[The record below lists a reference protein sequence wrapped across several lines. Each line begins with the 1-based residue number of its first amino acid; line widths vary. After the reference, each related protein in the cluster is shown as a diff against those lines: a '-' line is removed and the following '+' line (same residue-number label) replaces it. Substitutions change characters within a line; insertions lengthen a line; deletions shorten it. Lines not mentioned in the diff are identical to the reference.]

1 MEKGKRIDMIYS
13 FHHYNYWVKGGVET
27 GLAHRAKIF
36 RDIGLEAKFVFA
48 TTFPEHNIWNETR
61 QLGFL
66 DSEVLW
72 LYGYFTDCEP
82 SAVTY
87 TLGQLESTFGEKNF
101 IFSRDGVTAK
111 YRFPD
116 LNVYYVVFMTDATN
130 DFVHR
135 VEMVSNGCLLRK
147 DYYTYCRV
155 YSEYYIP
162 VDGRAYLYQR
172 RFYNEDGSVAY
183 EEMIEGGAI
192 LYKFPDRLLYSREEL
207 AGYMMSHLHL
217 TKDDVVLID
226 GEWGF
231 IDRMAFVQN
240 AVPARAGFI
249 VHLNHFSYS
258 DEDFILWNEVY
269 ESVFSHPE
277 RISFFVTNTEAQ
289 SRLLKEQFQIYKEID
304 CRVEA
309 IPVAYLNKIRV
320 PVKSRKKHSLVTAGR
335 LEADKRTG
343 WMIEAVVRAREEIPD
358 LTLDIYGAGEEK
370 DSLQRQIDEM
380 ACGSYIRLCGFR
392 KMDDRYQNYE
402 AYLSAS
408 YGETFGITLLEA
420 IGSGLPIVGFDR
432 PYGMQTFVEDGKN
445 GFRISN
451 ITVAGLAEGI
461 IRLFRE
467 TDLERFRKHSYEMA
481 RNYLEAEIEKKW
493 KEILS

>member
-1 MEKGKRIDMIYS
+1 MNERKQINMIYS

-48 TTFPEHNIWNETR
+48 TAFPEHNIWNETR
-61 QLGFL
+61 QLGFP

-72 LYGYFTDCEP
+72 LYGYFTDCKP

-101 IFSRDGVTAK
+101 IFFRDGLTAK

-155 YSEYYIP
+155 YSEYYTP

-183 EEMIEGGAI
+183 EEVIERGAI

-207 AGYMMSHLHL
+207 AGYMMSCLHL

-240 AVPARAGFI
+240 AVPARTGFI

-289 SRLLKEQFQIYKEID
+289 GRLLKEQFQIYKETD

-309 IPVAYLNKIRV
+309 IPAAYLNKIRV
-320 PVKSRKKHSLVTAGR
+320 PEESRKKHSLVTAGR

-343 WMIEAVVRAREEIPD
+343 WMIEAVMRAREEIAD
-358 LTLDIYGAGEEK
+358 LTLDIYGDGEEK

-380 ACGSYIRLCGFR
+380 ACGSYIRLCGFQ
-392 KMDDRYQNYE
+392 KMDDLYQNYE
-402 AYLSAS
+402 VYLSAS

-451 ITVAGLAEGI
+451 VTVEGLAEGI

-467 TDLERFRKHSYEMA
+467 TDLEKFRKHSYEMA
-481 RNYLEAEIEKKW
+481 RNYLEEEIEKKW
-493 KEILS
+493 REILS